1 MATKAQIAANRKN
14 AKKST
19 GPRTAE
25 GKAAASKNA
34 VKHGFFARDDVVRD
48 EKQEDFDLYR
58 EEMLAEMGPVGVME
72 TTLAERIV
80 NLAWRLRRAEKM
92 QDQALKMQMRSDMLN
107 LVVRQV
113 QWTYRDVKG
122 LPQEE
127 SYPKDDHMALGR
139 AARNDIANYRVL
151 EKLLMYERRIESSMM
166 RMIKEFER
174 IKSRRQAEQT
184 RAVVRQSAAQSP
196 PAQRHKGNLTKRSQ
210 LGPVLTVTKACAG
223 KDYDYESR
231 SALRRNKPNIV
242 QAQPE
247 KGGCSRIDDEPKPAS
262 TA

>member
-1 MATKAQIAANRKN
+1 M
-14 AKKST
+14 
-19 GPRTAE
+19 
-25 GKAAASKNA
+25 
-34 VKHGFFARDDVVRD
+34 VRD

-58 EEMLAEMGPVGVME
+58 EQMLTEMGPVGVME

-122 LPQEE
+122 LKQEE
-127 SYPKDDHMALGR
+127 SYPKDDHMTFGR

-166 RMIKEFER
+166 RTVKEFDR
-174 IKSRRQAEQT
+174 IQSRRKAGQT
-184 RAVVRQSAAQSP
+184 RAVEQQSATQSP
-196 PAQRHKGNLTKRSQ
+196 PVQRHKGDLTKRSQ
-210 LGPVLTVTKACAG
+210 CGALLTVTKSCPDKDCDSNPPTVSRANKAKPSQLQRPPRARSGG
-223 KDYDYESR
+223 KGGIAA
-231 SALRRNKPNIV
+231 ALR
-242 QAQPE
+242 
-247 KGGCSRIDDEPKPAS
+247 AS
-262 TA
+262 Q